1 MTSISNKV
9 YKLDDIINE
18 YNNTYHF
25 KVKVKPADINSSL
38 HIGFNVENLIKTVNL
53 KLVAM

>member
-25 KVKVKPADINSSL
+25 KVKVKPVDINSSL
-38 HIGFNVENLIKTVNL
+38 HIGFNVENLIKTVNS